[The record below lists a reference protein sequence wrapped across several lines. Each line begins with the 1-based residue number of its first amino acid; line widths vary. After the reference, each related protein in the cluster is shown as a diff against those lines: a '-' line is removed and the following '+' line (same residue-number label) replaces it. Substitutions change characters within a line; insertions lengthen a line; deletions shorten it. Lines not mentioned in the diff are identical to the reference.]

1 MKDTVYGVLT
11 NANSQK
17 INFLYTGVK
26 GTKFFVSAVDFVT
39 VAITIKSNL
48 IDVQP
53 GAPAGKAIYTASA
66 GGFGNPNTLYYGANN
81 STPEIFN
88 SLFVH
93 EAMHIIY
100 DLRKI
105 TLPWLDAETI
115 AYIAQGFY
123 LNGAGVTD
131 GMSEPANLG
140 RKIAID
146 YAGGIKE
153 SPWIGLLQDFLL
165 TDPDYAQYINKNFVG
180 DG

>member
-1 MKDTVYGVLT
+1 MKDTVFGVLT
-11 NANSQK
+11 SANSQR

-26 GTKFFVSAVDFVT
+26 GTKFFVSGADMLLSA
-39 VAITIKSNL
+39 VAIKKGM

-53 GAPAGKAIYTASA
+53 GAPTGKAIYTTSA
-66 GGFGNPNTLYYGANN
+66 GGAGNANTLYYGANN
-81 STPEIFN
+81 TLPEIYN

-100 DLRKI
+100 DLRKV

-131 GMSEPANLG
+131 EMSEPANLG

-146 YAGGIKE
+146 YIGGVMD
-153 SPWIGLLQDFLL
+153 SPWIGLLQDILL
-165 TDPDYAQYINKNFVG
+165 TDPDYAQYINKDFVG

>member
-26 GTKFFVSAVDFVT
+26 GTRFVVSAVDLT
-39 VAITIKSNL
+39 TSAIAIRTGM

-66 GGFGNPNTLYYGANN
+66 GGFGNANTLYYGANN
-81 STPEIFN
+81 SAPEIFN

-93 EAMHIIY
+93 EAMHIIF
-100 DLRKI
+100 DLRKV
-105 TLPWLDAETI
+105 TLPWLDSETI

-131 GMSEPANLG
+131 GMSEAANLG
-140 RKIAID
+140 RKVAID
-146 YAGGIKE
+146 YANGVKD
-153 SPWIGLLQDFLL
+153 SPWVGLLQDVLL
-165 TDPDYAQYINKNFVG
+165 SDPDYAQYINKDFVG

>member
-26 GTKFFVSAVDFVT
+26 GTRFNISAIDLNT
-39 VAITIKSNL
+39 AATAIQSGRIA
-48 IDVQP
+48 VQP

-66 GGFGNPNTLYYGANN
+66 GGVGNANTLYYGANN

-93 EAMHIIY
+93 EAMHIIF
-100 DLRKI
+100 DLRKV
-105 TLPWLDAETI
+105 TLPWLDSETI

-123 LNGAGVTD
+123 LHGAGVTD
-131 GMSEPANLG
+131 GMSEPAYFG

-146 YAGGIKE
+146 YAGGVKD
-153 SPWIGLLQDFLL
+153 SPWIGLLQDALL
-165 TDPDYAQYINKNFVG
+165 ADPDYAQYINKDFVG